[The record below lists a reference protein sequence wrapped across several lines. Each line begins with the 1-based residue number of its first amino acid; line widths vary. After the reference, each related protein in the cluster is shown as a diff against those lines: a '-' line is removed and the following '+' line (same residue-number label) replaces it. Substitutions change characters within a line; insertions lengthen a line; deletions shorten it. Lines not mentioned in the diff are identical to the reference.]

1 MRKQRIWKGDSMLP
15 QCIDS
20 TLEIGDLLQIG
31 AKYLLRIHLNL
42 QRAVIGMNSP
52 LPFLP
57 CDAKTWDMAQ
67 NGSARHPLF
76 RQRWFA
82 DEVIL
87 TCVRWYLR
95 FKRELP

>member
-1 MRKQRIWKGDSMLP
+1 MGSV
-15 QCIDS
+15 
-20 TLEIGDLLQIG
+20 EGDLLQIG

-67 NGSARHPLF
+67 IAQPVTRF
-76 RQRWFA
+76 FVQRWFA

>member
-1 MRKQRIWKGDSMLP
+1 M
-15 QCIDS
+15 
-20 TLEIGDLLQIG
+20 QIG
-31 AKYLLRIHLNL
+31 PKYLLRIHLNI

-67 NGSARHPLF
+67 NRSARHPLF